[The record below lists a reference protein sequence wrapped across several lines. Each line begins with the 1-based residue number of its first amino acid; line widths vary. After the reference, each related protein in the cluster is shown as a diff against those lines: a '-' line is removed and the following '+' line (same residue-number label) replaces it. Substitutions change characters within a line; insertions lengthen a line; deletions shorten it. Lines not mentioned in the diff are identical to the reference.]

1 MHAQRVA
8 PVDASYL
15 SMDAANTTGNVCL
28 MLTLEGHVTRD
39 DLAEHVMAALP
50 DLPMLRRRLHEV
62 AWGLDLPWWIDDP
75 TFDLDRHVLEH
86 IVPAPGGHDAVS
98 ALAARIGMIPMDRT
112 RPLWA
117 VHLIH
122 DGEGD
127 EARSAVLLAM
137 HHTIGDGSAFLAT
150 IRAIFGG
157 DTEAGGSPP
166 AWVADPPPSDVEMLW
181 RSAVE
186 AAQWSLSRSISTA
199 TSTLGTLGKQIDGVL
214 TTASVPTAPLT
225 PFNKT
230 LSTRR
235 AWARAS
241 VSLDDSRPVRRRL
254 GVTVNDILHAMVAS
268 ALRDWL
274 RRRDALPATPL
285 VALVPIGASGE
296 APDPAAINRIDMTV
310 SEVPTHIC
318 DPVDRLH
325 AAHESMRR
333 AKVAPMFTETVM
345 DLAARVSTTSTSP
358 LTRWAADAAVTARVM
373 DYMPP
378 GTNLVISNVSMGTD
392 TYSLAGIPVDHVYPF
407 SPLSN
412 GQGIFVTTQGYRG
425 RLNIGLTCCPV
436 LVPDADDLVQAMVTA
451 YDELCALG

>member
-1 MHAQRVA
+1 MLAK
-8 PVDASYL
+8 AS
-15 SMDAANTTGNVCL
+15 
-28 MLTLEGHVTRD
+28 
-39 DLAEHVMAALP
+39 
-50 DLPMLRRRLHEV
+50 
-62 AWGLDLPWWIDDP
+62 I
-75 TFDLDRHVLEH
+75 
-86 IVPAPGGHDAVS
+86 
-98 ALAARIGMIPMDRT
+98 
-112 RPLWA
+112 
-117 VHLIH
+117 
-122 DGEGD
+122 
-127 EARSAVLLAM
+127 
-137 HHTIGDGSAFLAT
+137 
-150 IRAIFGG
+150 
-157 DTEAGGSPP
+157 
-166 AWVADPPPSDVEMLW
+166 
-181 RSAVE
+181 
-186 AAQWSLSRSISTA
+186 
-199 TSTLGTLGKQIDGVL
+199 
-214 TTASVPTAPLT
+214 PTAPLT

-254 GVTVNDILHAMVAS
+254 GVTVNDLLHAMVAA

-274 RRRDALPATPL
+274 VNRGALPATPL
-285 VALVPIGASGE
+285 VALVPIGATGE

-310 SEVPTHIC
+310 SELPTQIA

-345 DLAARVSTTSTSP
+345 DLAARVSTASTSP

-373 DYMPP
+373 DYLPP

-392 TYSLAGIPVDHVYPF
+392 EYSLAGVAVDHVYPY

-436 LVPDADDLVQAMVTA
+436 LVPDSDALVQAMVAA
-451 YDELCALG
+451 YEELCALG